1 MDTPSSNESDLE
13 IIEHR
18 IPFYNRSAVRIV
30 LLVGFIL
37 LFLFVIGVLF
47 DSTYFRF

>member
-1 MDTPSSNESDLE
+1 MDAPSPNESNLE

-18 IPFYNRSAVRIV
+18 IPFYNRSAVRTA
-30 LLVGFIL
+30 LLIGFIL